1 MEAPRTSRD
10 RRRSQRIT
18 LDGTVRLYARDGSW
32 PTTIIDLSLR
42 GVLVSHPDGCVHP
55 PGTRFRMDLRIFDN
69 VPVSMGA
76 ELVRAD
82 ERHMAFAWDRIDLD
96 SFSRLKRLLELN
108 LQQPELLYRELG
120 ELGQAQAPDK
130 PQQGT

>member
-1 MEAPRTSRD
+1 MPRE
-10 RRRSQRIT
+10 RRRFQRIM
-18 LDGTVRLYARDGSW
+18 LDGTARLYARDGSW
-32 PTTIIDLSLR
+32 PATIADLSLR
-42 GVLVSHPDGCVHP
+42 GVLVSRPEGCEYP

-69 VPVSMGA
+69 VPVSMGV

-82 ERHMAFAWDRIDLD
+82 AEHLAFAWDRIDLD

-120 ELGQAQAPDK
+120 ELGQMPPPGK
-130 PQQGT
+130 PPPGG